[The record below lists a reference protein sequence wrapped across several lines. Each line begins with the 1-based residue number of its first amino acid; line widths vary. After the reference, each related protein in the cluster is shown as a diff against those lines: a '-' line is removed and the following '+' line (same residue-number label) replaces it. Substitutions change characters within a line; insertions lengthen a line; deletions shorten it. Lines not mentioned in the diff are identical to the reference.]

1 MKTINLL
8 LSIAGISL
16 LSACGGSDSGGSSSD
31 TDNSAPSTVSEAA
44 GEVNGVSTSELSAP
58 EGFKFSTER
67 EVAFNLSVAN
77 SQSERGFM
85 SVYTE
90 FNEGVVDY
98 TSQIIV
104 TPMNDQTIFE
114 SNIMLPNHVDKVWV
128 EVWYPSAIGSEI
140 SASVDIVDNTA
151 SAVL

>member
-1 MKTINLL
+1 MKKINLL

-16 LSACGGSDSGGSSSD
+16 LSACGGSDSGGSSNNDS
-31 TDNSAPSTVSEAA
+31 SVPSSVSVA
-44 GEVNGVSTSELSAP
+44 NGIRTSELSAP
-58 EGFKFSTER
+58 EGFAFSTER
-67 EVAFNLSVAN
+67 EVTFNLSVAN

-85 SVYTE
+85 SIYTE

-104 TPMNDQTIFE
+104 TPMNDQTVFE
-114 SNIMLPNHVDKVWV
+114 SIITLPNHVDKVWI
-128 EVWYPSAIGSEI
+128 EVWYPSAIGSKI
-140 SASVDIVDNTA
+140 SSSVDIVDNNV